1 MKSYTLTFVSKGD
14 VDGTVDSSAENCG
27 FSGLELVA
35 LLELKK
41 QDILEQM
48 RNPIKFNR
56 TTRRDNGDVV
66 EITDN

>member
-1 MKSYTLTFVSKGD
+1 MRTYTLIFTEHDAGGMDVSA
-14 VDGTVDSSAENCG
+14 TNCG
-27 FSGLELVA
+27 FNGLELVT

-41 QDILEQM
+41 QDILEQV

-56 TTRRDNGDVV
+56 VIHRDNGEVA